1 MMELVLVLGAI
12 GLLCF
17 IGVLTAVAK
26 FYKKVDQ
33 GQALIVNKTN
43 SAGPSVT
50 FTGALVVPIIHRAEV
65 MDISVKTIEIDRR
78 GTDGLICKDNIR
90 ADIKVTFFVRVNNVT
105 EDVLKVAQSIGCRRA
120 SDQNT
125 LEDLFVA
132 KFSEALKTVGK
143 QMEFEQLYTERD
155 NFKDG
160 VLQVLGTELNG
171 YILDD
176 AAIDYLEQTP
186 ITALDSENILDSQGI
201 RKITRMTAEQN
212 IRTNELRQNER
223 KAITKQNLEADE
235 AILELERRK
244 ADAEAKQS
252 REIAT
257 VKAREAAETSSVQAG
272 EFQRAEL
279 ARIKAEEEIAKSQL
293 NKERQ
298 VEVAE
303 KDKQRVIAIKTEQV
317 ERDRSLEA
325 ISRERE
331 VELLRIAKEK
341 ALELERKE
349 IAEVVRARIAVD
361 KNVAEEE
368 ERIKDLRVTAEA
380 QRAKNVKIIAAEAE
394 AEELLVKD
402 LKKAEAAE
410 KASVFKAKERLTLA
424 TAALEA
430 ADKEASAKI
439 RMSEGVQA
447 EEAASGL
454 SQVKVKEANAIAIE
468 KEGLA
473 KARVEM
479 ETMQAR
485 AVGEEKLGM
494 SRAKVK
500 DAHVAV
506 TEREGMVEA
515 NVTREKLLAE
525 AAGAEQKGLAEVRVR
540 EADASAIEKKM
551 LAEATGR
558 TAQAIAEERQGAA
571 VAKSVEL
578 KCLAEAAGEAAHA
591 MALEKKLLAE
601 AAGVRERLSAEAS
614 GLAEKAEAMKQMAG
628 RAWEHEEFRI
638 RLEHERTIAMENIGA
653 KKIVAETQAKV
664 LAAAFSK
671 ADLKIVGGDG
681 AFFERFVKAASM
693 GMSID
698 GFVDNSDTTQKL
710 MSGYLSGDRQLADD
724 VKDAISG
731 LGGSSGAVRDLSIAA
746 LLKKLM
752 DDEGSREQVLALLEQ
767 HKGGEDNE

>member
-1 MMELVLVLGAI
+1 MLELVLVIVGI
-12 GLLCF
+12 GLL
-17 IGVLTAVAK
+17 IVVGGLTAVAK
-26 FYKKVDQ
+26 FYRKVDQ
-33 GQALIVNKTN
+33 GQALIVNKMQKT
-43 SAGPSVT
+43 GPTVT
-50 FTGALVVPIIHRAEV
+50 FTGSLVVPIVHRAEV

-78 GTDGLICKDNIR
+78 GTEGLICKDNIR
-90 ADIKVTFFVRVNNVT
+90 ADIKVTFFVRVNNLA
-105 EDVLKVAQSIGCRRA
+105 EDVLKVAQAIGCVRA

-155 NFKDG
+155 HFKDG
-160 VLQVLGTELNG
+160 VLQVLGTDLNG

-186 ITALDSENILDSQGI
+186 IGSLDSENILDSQGI
-201 RKITRMTAEQN
+201 RKITEITAQQN
-212 IRTNELRQNER
+212 IRTNELRQDER

-244 ADAEAKQS
+244 ADAEAKQM

-257 VKAREAAETSSVQAG
+257 VKARESAETSTVEAA
-272 EFQRAEL
+272 EFQRSEL
-279 ARIKAEEEIAKSQL
+279 ARIKAEEEIAKGTL

-317 ERDRSLEA
+317 ERDRSLES

-331 VELLRIAKEK
+331 VELQRIAKEK
-341 ALELERKE
+341 ALEIERKE
-349 IAEVVRARIAVD
+349 IAEVVRARVAVD

-380 QRAKNVKIIAAEAE
+380 QRAKSVKIISAEAE
-394 AEELLVKD
+394 AEEQLVKD

-410 KASVFKAKERLTLA
+410 KAAEFKAKERLTLA
-424 TAALEA
+424 HAALEA
-430 ADKEASAKI
+430 TDKEASAKI
-439 RMSEGVQA
+439 RMAEGIQA
-447 EEAASGL
+447 EQAASGL
-454 SQVKVKEANAIAIE
+454 AEVKVKEANAVAIE

-473 KARVEM
+473 QARVEL
-479 ETMQAR
+479 ESMQAK

-494 SRAKVK
+494 ARAKVK
-500 DAHVAV
+500 DANISI
-506 TEREGMVEA
+506 TERAGLA
-515 NVTREKLLAE
+515 DATIIREKMQAQAVGAEQQGLADAKVKEADATALTRLGEAEAKGIELKRLAE
-525 AAGAEQKGLAEVRVR
+525 A
-540 EADASAIEKKM
+540 S
-551 LAEATGR
+551 
-558 TAQAIAEERQGAA
+558 
-571 VAKSVEL
+571 
-578 KCLAEAAGEAAHA
+578 GEAAQA
-591 MALEKKLLAE
+591 AALEKKLLAE
-601 AAGVRERLSAEAS
+601 AAGVKERLSAEAA
-614 GLAEKAEAMKQMAG
+614 GLAEKAEAMKKMAG

-638 RLEHERTIAMENIGA
+638 RLEHERAIQLENIGA
-653 KKIVAETQAKV
+653 KKVVAESQAKV

-681 AFFERFVKAASM
+681 DFFQRFVQAASM

-698 GFVDNSDTTQKL
+698 GFVDSSQTTQKL
-710 MSGYLSGDRQLADD
+710 MGDYLEGDRQIADD
-724 VKDAISG
+724 IKDAIAG

-752 DDEGSREQVLALLEQ
+752 DDEGSREQVLALIEQ
-767 HKGGEDNE
+767 VKSSDDTK

>member
-1 MMELVLVLGAI
+1 MTELVLALGAI
-12 GLLCF
+12 GLLF
-17 IGVLTAVAK
+17 IVGVLTAVAK
-26 FYKKVDQ
+26 FYRKVDQ
-33 GQALIVNKTN
+33 GQALIVNKMQAT
-43 SAGPSVT
+43 GPSVT
-50 FTGALVVPIIHRAEV
+50 FTGSLVVPIIHRAEV

-78 GTDGLICKDNIR
+78 GTEGLICKDNIR
-90 ADIKVTFFVRVNNVT
+90 ADIKVTFFVRVNNLA
-105 EDVLKVAQSIGCRRA
+105 EDVLKVAQAIGCVRA

-155 NFKDG
+155 HFKDG
-160 VLQVLGTELNG
+160 VLQVLGTDLNG

-186 ITALDSENILDSQGI
+186 IGALDSENILDSQGI
-201 RKITRMTAEQN
+201 RKITEITAQQN
-212 IRTNELRQNER
+212 IRTNELRQDER

-244 ADAEAKQS
+244 ADAEAKQG

-257 VKAREAAETSSVQAG
+257 VKARESAETSTVEAA

-279 ARIKAEEEIAKSQL
+279 ARIKAEEEIAKGTL

-303 KDKQRVIAIKTEQV
+303 KDKERVIAIKTEQV
-317 ERDRSLEA
+317 ERDRSLES

-331 VELLRIAKEK
+331 VELQRIAKEK

-380 QRAKNVKIIAAEAE
+380 QRHKSVKIISAEAE
-394 AEELLVKD
+394 AEEQLVKD
-402 LKKAEAAE
+402 LKKAEAGEKTAE
-410 KASVFKAKERLTLA
+410 FKAKERLTLA
-424 TAALEA
+424 NAALEA

-439 RMSEGVQA
+439 RMAEGVQA
-447 EEAASGL
+447 EQAASGL
-454 SQVKVKEANAIAIE
+454 AEVKVKEANAVAIE

-473 KARVEM
+473 QARVEL
-479 ETMQAR
+479 EKMQSQAS
-485 AVGEEKLGM
+485 GEEKLGL
-494 SRAKVK
+494 SRAKVN
-500 DAHVAV
+500 DANVAV
-506 TEREGMVEA
+506 TEREGMVA
-515 NVTREKLLAE
+515 AAVTREKMLAE
-525 AAGAEQKGLAEVRVR
+525 AAGAEQKGLAEVKVR
-540 EADASAIEKKM
+540 EAAAAAIEKKM

-558 TAQAIAEERQGAA
+558 TAQAAAEERQGAA
-571 VAKSVEL
+571 EAKSIEL
-578 KCLAEAAGEAAHA
+578 KRLAEAAGEVAQAA
-591 MALEKKLLAE
+591 ALEKKLLAE
-601 AAGVRERLSAEAS
+601 ASGVKERLSAEAS
-614 GLAEKAEAMKQMAG
+614 GLAEKAEAMKMMAG

-638 RLEHERTIAMENIGA
+638 RLEHERTIQLENIGA
-653 KKIVAETQAKV
+653 KKVVAEAQSKV

-671 ADLKIVGGDG
+671 ADLKIIGGDG
-681 AFFERFVKAASM
+681 EFFQRFTQAATM

-698 GFVDNSDTTQKL
+698 GFVDNSETTQKL
-710 MSGYLSGDRQLADD
+710 MSGYLSGDRELADD
-724 VKDAISG
+724 VKEALAGI
-731 LGGSSGAVRDLSIAA
+731 GGSSGAVRDLSIAA
-746 LLKKLM
+746 LIKKLM
-752 DDEGSREQVLALLEQ
+752 SDEGSRAQILALLEQ
-767 HKGGEDNE
+767 HKADDAE